1 LISMDYKPSSRLR
14 SALYACLLAATLA
27 GCATGQDPRD
37 PYEAYNRKMY
47 AFNNA
52 VDRAVVKPVAEGYQ
66 KVTPQP
72 VRTGIRNFF
81 DNLYDVVSLA
91 NNILMLRPVPVMND
105 LMRVSVNTVFGLGG
119 LIDVASSM
127 GLEKNQ
133 NGFGDTLAHYG
144 WDNSAYFVPPLYAP
158 STVRDTLGLGVDY
171 FSMPSR
177 EIFTTTWTDLNS
189 TIVNQVDERA
199 RLLSL
204 EPAREAALD
213 EYAFTRDA
221 WLAYRARQLG
231 QSVPQAST
239 DEEDIDIDELVSPE
253 PQLQ

>member
-1 LISMDYKPSSRLR
+1 MISMDYKPSSRLR

-72 VRTGIRNFF
+72 VQTGIRNFF

-144 WDNSAYFVPPLYAP
+144 
-158 STVRDTLGLGVDY
+158 
-171 FSMPSR
+171 
-177 EIFTTTWTDLNS
+177 
-189 TIVNQVDERA
+189 
-199 RLLSL
+199 
-204 EPAREAALD
+204 
-213 EYAFTRDA
+213 
-221 WLAYRARQLG
+221 
-231 QSVPQAST
+231 
-239 DEEDIDIDELVSPE
+239 
-253 PQLQ
+253 